1 MLVKEV
7 EYYNNR
13 NTLDYPKKKSREEDR
28 KKYDE
33 LRKAKRNREKR
44 KREASK
50 LKRKI
55 AFQVISVAFI
65 AGIISLAID
74 TRVFKMQSELNNVN
88 SKIEGVKAENEDLKV
103 KLLQTGSLDE
113 IETNAQNKL
122 GMVATTK
129 ANIVNVDLS
138 NNYFQ
143 KLDDEDKALKEEDS
157 SVYNKIKAI
166 FNK

>member
-7 EYYNNR
+7 EYYNNK
-13 NTLDYPKKKSREEDR
+13 NTLDYPKRKSREEDR

-44 KREASK
+44 RREASK
-50 LKRKI
+50 LKRKV
-55 AFQVISVAFI
+55 AFEVISVAFI
-65 AGIISLAID
+65 ACIISLAID
-74 TRVFKMQSELNNVN
+74 TRVFNMQNQLNDIN
-88 SKIEGVKAENEDLKV
+88 SQINSVKADNEDLKV
-103 KLLQTGSLDE
+103 KLLQIGSLDE

-129 ANIVNVDLS
+129 DNIVSVDLS
-138 NNYFQ
+138 KNYFQ
-143 KLDDEDKALKEEDS
+143 KLDDEDKEAKEDLS
-157 SVYNKIKAI
+157 IYGKIKSI

>member
-74 TRVFKMQSELNNVN
+74 TRVFKMQSELNNEN